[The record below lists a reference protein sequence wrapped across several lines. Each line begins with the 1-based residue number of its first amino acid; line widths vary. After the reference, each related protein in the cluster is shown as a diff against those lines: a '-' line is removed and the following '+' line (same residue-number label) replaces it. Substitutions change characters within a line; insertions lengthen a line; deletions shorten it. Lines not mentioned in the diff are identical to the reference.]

1 MTALAADTARKRRN
15 THLMRTGEITA
26 ADSQTLFQSA
36 MLCHS
41 AAAAT
46 VAEAADTASFRI
58 AGICE
63 ESLTTGSSNTLKAR
77 FVWGHEEL
85 MTHDGGVTAAMVG
98 KNVTILD
105 DNTVSIAGTTTNDV
119 LAGMV
124 TEYVSATQVWVAIG
138 VFSTLA
144 A

>member
-1 MTALAADTARKRRN
+1 MTALAVDHGRKRRN
-15 THLMRTGEITA
+15 THLMRRGEITA
-26 ADSQTLFQSA
+26 ADSQTLFQGA

-46 VAEAADTASFRI
+46 VTEAADTAAFRI

-63 ESLTTGSSNTLKAR
+63 EALVTLTSNTKKAK

-105 DNTVSIAGTTTNDV
+105 DNTVSIAATTTNDV

-124 TEYVSATQVWVAIG
+124 TEWVSATQVWVQIG